1 LSNLSDG
8 VSLDGLSK
16 NESIKAKSNHLRG
29 LIKEELVEDTPAFG
43 DDSEQLLK
51 FHGIYQQDDRD
62 KRKEARAR
70 GLDKHHQLMIRTRIP
85 GGVVS
90 ADAYL
95 AHDDISQRWANG
107 TLRVTTR
114 QDFQLHGVLK
124 GDLKASIAAINHA
137 LLTTLGGC
145 GDVERNIMCCP
156 EPKADRFHDEVGRAI
171 AALVAELTPRTRAYH
186 EIWLDGEVV
195 ESSEPEV
202 EPLYGEQYLPRKF
215 KTTVALEGDN
225 CVDTYA
231 HDLALVAMRGDDGS
245 VRGFNVLVGGGLGRT
260 HNKPETFVAA
270 AVPLAFVEPSQ
281 AVDVAREVIAV
292 QRDYGDR
299 TNRKHAR
306 LKYTIADRGLEWFR
320 GEVQRRLPFELRPP
334 EKLRWEPVDDH
345 LGWHEQGDGRLYL
358 GIFIENGRI
367 ADAGGV
373 RSRTGLRRIVEE
385 IRPEVRLTAQQNVI
399 LAGIEPSR
407 RARVDELLAEHG
419 IAAVESIP
427 LAIRNSMACPAI
439 PTCGLAVA
447 EAERALPGLIR
458 QITSLLDDLGL
469 AEERISFRMS
479 GCPNG
484 CSRPYL
490 GDVGFVGTT
499 LGKYDVMLAGD
510 FDGTR
515 LNRVYAPNVPLAD
528 IPGLLRPIFVEFR
541 SRRDAGEGF
550 GDWVQR
556 VGFEALREKVRQPA

>member
-1 LSNLSDG
+1 LSNFSDG
-8 VSLDGLSK
+8 TSLEGFSR

-29 LIKEELVEDTPAFG
+29 LIKEELLEDTPAFT

-62 KRKEARAR
+62 RRKEARTK
-70 GLDKHHQLMIRTRIP
+70 GVDKHHQLMIRTRIP

-90 ADAYL
+90 ADAYI
-95 AHDDISQRWANG
+95 AHDEISQDWANG

-124 GDLKASIAAINHA
+124 GDLKHSIAAINEA

-156 EPKADRFHDEVGRAI
+156 EPKADRFHEEVDRSI
-171 AALVAELTPRTRAYH
+171 ASMVASLTPRTRAYH
-186 EIWLDGEVV
+186 EIWLDGEIVDT
-195 ESSEPEV
+195 SEPEV

-225 CVDTYA
+225 CVDVYA
-231 HDLALVAMRGDDGS
+231 HDLALVAMRGEGGS

-260 HNKPETFVAA
+260 HNKPETFA
-270 AVPLAFVEPSQ
+270 AVALPLAFVEAGQ
-281 AVDVAREVIAV
+281 VVELAREVIAV

-306 LKYTIADRGLEWFR
+306 LKYTIADRGLDWLR
-320 GEVQRRLPFELRPP
+320 TEVQARLSFELQPP
-334 EKLRWEPVDDH
+334 EPLHWRPVDDH
-345 LGWHEQGDGRLYL
+345 LGWHEQGDGKLYV
-358 GIFIENGRI
+358 GVYIENGRI
-367 ADAGGV
+367 ADVGDI

-385 IRPEVRLTAQQNVI
+385 IRPQVRLTPQQNVI
-399 LAGIEPSR
+399 LAGVEPHQR
-407 RARVDELLAEHG
+407 RRVATLMAEHG
-419 IAAVESIP
+419 IEPVESIP

-439 PTCGLAVA
+439 PTCSLAVA
-447 EAERALPGLIR
+447 EAERALPVLIR
-458 QITSLLDDLGL
+458 QIASVLDELGL
-469 AEERISFRMS
+469 ADERISFRMS

-515 LNRVYAPNVPLAD
+515 LNRVYAPNVPIGD
-528 IPGLLRPIFVEFR
+528 IPGLLRPIFSEYR
-541 SRRDAGEGF
+541 SGRRAAEGF

-556 VGFEALREKVRQPA
+556 VGFEALRERVAQPA